1 MKLFENNR
9 SIKNYTDSVYDNR
22 VNIKDINILK
32 QDSLVGKMQWRE
44 LKQRCIESSQN
55 SNKWKRRH
63 NINEQDKNKYNANFE
78 KLEWVRIPIK
88 NYNIDLQIPKYSKIS
103 FKSDSL
109 SALIQFPHS
118 SWLTIQYT
126 KGDGETKLYD
136 NETDF
141 RNRSICSNIITKQYI
156 LSKGKFEENG
166 ITTFWG
172 RIRFRY
178 GITVT
183 LYSSK
188 ESLIDKYEET
198 VFTPISIELRPKYKT
213 IYLD

>member
-141 RNRSICSNIITKQYI
+141 RNRSVCSNIITKQYI
-156 LSKGKFEENG
+156 LSKGKFKKME
-166 ITTFWG
+166 
-172 RIRFRY
+172 
-178 GITVT
+178 
-183 LYSSK
+183 
-188 ESLIDKYEET
+188 
-198 VFTPISIELRPKYKT
+198 
-213 IYLD
+213 